1 MRDFRTMPF
10 PSRKLAIAIIVSLLA
25 GVTTP
30 MPASGEEYV
39 PFQTFDCDPGLPGE
53 SGLYYVDSDGVVYEG
68 GCNEGRLVLDNSV
81 RHIGDC
87 AFCEQDLTYVV
98 IPEGVISIGENAFD
112 WNPEL
117 VSVTIPDSVISI
129 GKRAFRDNYGLTTLT
144 FGVNSQLVSI
154 GEKAFEDSA
163 LTSVTIP
170 SSVTQIDDYAF
181 DGDPS
186 FISEVIFAPNSRL
199 VSIGRYAFGGAR
211 DLESIEI
218 PRSVTSIDEFA
229 FSYATALTSLTFEEN
244 SQLESIGEGAFRNT
258 ESLVSIEIPS
268 NVTSIGGYAFENA
281 RGLEYVTFED
291 NSQLEL
297 IGEGAF
303 KYTESLISIEIP
315 SSVTSIGDNAFEAN
329 PFAEDG
335 DPSDL
340 LTVTFGP
347 NSQLETIGVA
357 AFAGA
362 SSLEFITIPSNVTS
376 IGGYAFSGA
385 TALINVFFSGNSQL
399 ETIGDN
405 AFAGASSLEFITI
418 PSNVTSIGE
427 NAFSDTTALTNV
439 FFSGNSQLVT
449 ISDFAFASASSL
461 ISIDLPSS
469 LTSIGEGAFQST
481 GLRSIT
487 IPSSVS
493 TIGNYAFRDST
504 ALSNFY
510 FMGNEPGINVNS
522 FENVANTATA
532 FIQSGAQGFLKD
544 ELDKW
549 LGLNVNRG
557 NFTPPLPLY
566 RNWQTPLS
574 AISNGP
580 KVGESVYASA
590 FERELPRT
598 LYEDLD
604 DFRTNEDA
612 YPTPEE
618 YVYRISKEPNSR
630 ASSVDHQSSADYESL
645 TELQQDGWY
654 TELGFGGEIPYQFT
668 WKAFMC
674 VNQTETEITKPTG
687 LSLSY
692 ASREDGVLPD
702 GSFNPAHNLMFK
714 NAAIDWHESAHLQGI
729 RTVVG
734 KYWANGYLTS
744 RNFLGDP
751 DPNFYTHVWGLL
763 DVNGSCVAGS
773 SLQALTIL
781 DSAGE
786 GAVAITTK
794 SFAIPEQLNLDYFG
808 IKFQIS
814 SAGATLGVTGAGGPA
829 RREFN
834 AALWGLTTIA
844 DSNTTP
850 PPSSGEGGSST
861 PTPTPSATT
870 SPRATQSANPIIQN
884 RLAIP
889 TQLKAGTTN
898 NPEPLI
904 KKLIEDISNSLKPII
919 VNIFTQQNL
928 TPNPFFDS
936 KRALEVASP
945 SRDKKVVE
953 LPTLVRIDN
962 EIQSSKLVVIEN
974 TTVQV
979 VTEGGGMLSV
989 EAKDGVATIPVDNT
1003 GKVQMIRS
1011 NSVNTEGVGLLPNS
1025 EFAVYLFSEPT
1036 LLGVGKS
1043 DLKGN
1048 FYASFIVDKNFPLG
1062 NHTLQVNGILSNG
1075 KTSSISMPVTV
1086 VENADI
1092 AHSQASPK
1100 SISDDENSLARPTN
1114 SRYLLIAMFVALLI
1128 FMLLGASKLFLG
1140 AGRRRQED

>member
-1 MRDFRTMPF
+1 MPF
-10 PSRKLAIAIIVSLLA
+10 PSKSKAVVLVHFVRLSVVLALVGSTFSFVTAQASVITPPSAPTILQTFSVGKTYLNFRPSSSDGGSPILTYSVTAYPLGGEAFTTAIGDIYNYSDGEPVTQYEILGLLSETTYTFSISANNGYFDSNDSARSIEVTTALAGGWYQCLDGERSDDQDNHPLSYLINENATVVENTNCEGAVIIRPGILAIV
-25 GVTTP
+25 
-30 MPASGEEYV
+30 
-39 PFQTFDCDPGLPGE
+39 
-53 SGLYYVDSDGVVYEG
+53 G
-68 GCNEGRLVLDNSV
+68 G
-81 RHIGDC
+81 
-87 AFCEQDLTYVV
+87 F
-98 IPEGVISIGENAFD
+98 
-112 WNPEL
+112 
-117 VSVTIPDSVISI
+117 
-129 GKRAFRDNYGLTTLT
+129 
-144 FGVNSQLVSI
+144 VNSLI
-154 GEKAFEDSA
+154 
-163 LTSVTIP
+163 TSVTIP
-170 SSVTQIDDYAF
+170 ESVDYLEEAF
-181 DGDPS
+181 KGS
-186 FISEVIFAPNSRL
+186 TELSEVIFLGNSQL
-199 VSIGRYAFGGAR
+199 SGIGYSSFEGTGLTTITIPSAVQGIDTAAFR
-211 DLESIEI
+211 DTLQLDQIN
-218 PRSVTSIDEFA
+218 FA
-229 FSYATALTSLTFEEN
+229 EN
-244 SQLESIGEGAFRNT
+244 SQLEYIGNRAFQGTNLVTITIPSAVEDIGEYAFRDASQLAQINF
-258 ESLVSIEIPS
+258 
-268 NVTSIGGYAFENA
+268 A
-281 RGLEYVTFED
+281 D
-291 NSQLEL
+291 NSQLDF
-297 IGEGAF
+297 IDYGAF
-303 KYTESLISIEIP
+303 EGTSLNTITIPAGVTRIESGAFMDTASLTSIEVAAANEIFRSVDGVLFRVDGDELYELVKYPQAKLGSSYTIPDNLQIISFDAFAYTDLSFVNIP
-315 SSVTSIGDNAFEAN
+315 SSVTFIGQDAFN
-329 PFAEDG
+329 D
-335 DPSDL
+335 
-340 LTVTFGP
+340 
-347 NSQLETIGVA
+347 
-357 AFAGA
+357 
-362 SSLEFITIPSNVTS
+362 
-376 IGGYAFSGA
+376 
-385 TALINVFFSGNSQL
+385 TALVNYNFCN
-399 ETIGDN
+399 
-405 AFAGASSLEFITI
+405 
-418 PSNVTSIGE
+418 
-427 NAFSDTTALTNV
+427 TNEIELD
-439 FFSGNSQLVT
+439 G
-449 ISDFAFASASSL
+449 
-461 ISIDLPSS
+461 
-469 LTSIGEGAFQST
+469 T
-481 GLRSIT
+481 GL
-487 IPSSVS
+487 
-493 TIGNYAFRDST
+493 
-504 ALSNFY
+504 
-510 FMGNEPGINVNS
+510 EP
-522 FENVANTATA
+522 
-532 FIQSGAQGFLKD
+532 
-544 ELDKW
+544 ELQ
-549 LGLNVNRG
+549 VC
-557 NFTPPLPLY
+557 Y
-566 RNWQTPLS
+566 RNWQTPLT

-598 LYEDLD
+598 LYKDLD
-604 DFRTNEDA
+604 DFRENEAA

-618 YVYRISKEPNSR
+618 YVYRISKQPNSR

-654 TELGFGGEIPYQFT
+654 TELGFGGENPPYQFT

-674 VNQTETEITKPTG
+674 VNQAETAITKPTG

-714 NAAIDWHESAHLQGI
+714 NAAIDWHASAHLQGI

-734 KYWANGYLTS
+734 KYWGNGDLTS
-744 RNFLGDP
+744 SNFLGDS
-751 DPNFYTHVWGLL
+751 DPIFNTHVWGLL

-781 DSAGE
+781 DSADE

-794 SFAIPEQLNLDYFG
+794 SFAIPEQINLDYFG

-814 SAGATLGVTGAGGPA
+814 SAGATLGVTGAGAA
-829 RREFN
+829 RRDFN

-850 PPSSGEGGSST
+850 PPSSGGGGSST

-945 SRDKKVVE
+945 ARDKKVVE

-962 EIQSSKLVVIEN
+962 ELQSSKLVVIEN

-1043 DLKGN
+1043 DIRGN

-1100 SISDDENSLARPTN
+1100 SNLVDENPVTKANNLS
-1114 SRYLLIAMFVALLI
+1114 YLIIAIFVLILI
-1128 FMLLGASKLFLG
+1128 FMLLGASRLFLG